1 MGNNNKLPSAT
12 RRLFLQ
18 RTLLALGAVAAAP
31 ALSTQALAST
41 ASTAMA
47 TPKLVV
53 LTAEDY
59 HTLSVVT
66 DTLIPRG
73 GAFPLGALDIDLAAR
88 IDAYLD
94 PEDAEL
100 MQGLRGALVFLEHKA
115 PALIA
120 QQSNFSALPAAD
132 RETLLLTLRDAG
144 GDATAVFVALRS
156 LCFFYFYT
164 DEQAWPNIGYEGPLV
179 KRSRPVYP
187 QVRG

>member
-1 MGNNNKLPSAT
+1 MGNNNTLPSAT

-31 ALSTQALAST
+31 ALSTQALANT
-41 ASTAMA
+41 ASTAIA
-47 TPKLVV
+47 TPKLDI

-59 HTLSVVT
+59 RILSAVT

-88 IDAYLD
+88 IDTYLD

-100 MQGLRGALVFLEHKA
+100 MQGLRGALMFLEHKA
-115 PALIA
+115 PDLVG
-120 QQSNFSALPAAD
+120 QQGNFSTQSAAD
-132 RETLLLTLRDAG
+132 RETLLLRLRDAG

-179 KRSRPVYP
+179 ERGRPVYP